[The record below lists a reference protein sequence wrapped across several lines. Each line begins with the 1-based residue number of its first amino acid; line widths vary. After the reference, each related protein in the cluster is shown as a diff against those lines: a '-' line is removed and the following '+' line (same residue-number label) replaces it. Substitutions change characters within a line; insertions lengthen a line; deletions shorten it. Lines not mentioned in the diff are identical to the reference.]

1 MRIAKE
7 QQLSEIL
14 GLQRGNVNPF
24 SLTNDSGN
32 RVAKLILDANLESC
46 EYLAFHPMDNTATLE
61 LKRSEFDKFLEAVSR
76 KVQVVKLED
85 SKKED
90 VQIAEKKVEKN

>member
-7 QQLSEIL
+7 QQLSEVL

-32 RVAKLILDANLESC
+32 RVAKLILDANLETS

-61 LKRSEFDKFLEAVSR
+61 LKRSEFDRFLEAVNR
-76 KVQVVKLED
+76 KLQVLNLQDPQKDHET
-85 SKKED
+85 
-90 VQIAEKKVEKN
+90 ITEKKIDKT